1 MKLNKQKSESIIKNY
16 YKVKKLENKLKFEL
30 GLLEE
35 HNEKLKEYQD
45 WDENNKELRKRIEN
59 NNKKIIDKQIKI
71 NDIIN
76 EIIEIQ
82 YIIESLDDEEKKIVE
97 LKYKKKETYEF
108 MEREIGMSKATITRR
123 LKKIFNKLNEEII
136 FEEYNK

>member
-1 MKLNKQKSESIIKNY
+1 MKFNKQKSENIIKNY
-16 YKVKKLENKLKFEL
+16 YKVKKLESKIKFEL

-35 HNEKLKEYQD
+35 HNEKLKECQN
-45 WDENNKELRKRIEN
+45 WDENNKELKERIQN
-59 NNKKIIDKQIKI
+59 NNNKIIDKQIKI

-82 YIIESLDDEEKKIVE
+82 YIIESLDDDEKKIVE

-108 MEREIGMSKATITRR
+108 MEREIGMSKATILRR
-123 LKKIFNKLNEEII
+123 LNKIFNKLNDEII
-136 FEEYNK
+136 F